1 MVQCNIA
8 TPHTVNSTI
17 PVLVLE
23 LTILFNMSLLFFASS
38 RSSRSCWTPGGCG
51 GGGGGGCGGGGGGGG
66 GGGSPSVLR
75 NSFGTLFRLI
85 HRLVFEFYFPVLG
98 GGRGGSG
105 GGGGVGAT
113 PCEAA

>member
-1 MVQCNIA
+1 MVRSNIA
-8 TPHTVNSTI
+8 TPHTVNSTV

-51 GGGGGGCGGGGGGGG
+51 GGGGGG
-66 GGGSPSVLR
+66 GGGSPSILR

-85 HRLVFEFYFPVLG
+85 YRLVFEFYFPVLR

-105 GGGGVGAT
+105 GGGGVCAT

>member
-1 MVQCNIA
+1 M
-8 TPHTVNSTI
+8 NSTI

-51 GGGGGGCGGGGGGGG
+51 GGGGGGG

-85 HRLVFEFYFPVLG
+85 HRLVVEFYFPVLR
-98 GGRGGSG
+98 GGRGGSSG
-105 GGGGVGAT
+105 GGGSVGAT